1 MAEALLALGGNVG
14 DVRATF
20 DRTVA
25 MLGDGGGLRHEVRHE
40 VRLLARSSDYRTPPW
55 GVTDQP
61 AFVNCCLRIDTS
73 LTPRALLARAQAVET
88 ALGRNRG
95 QERRWGPRTIDI
107 DLIAYDDV
115 RCAAPDLTLPHPRV
129 LERAFV
135 LVPLAE
141 IAPDWVIDGITVA
154 AALARLDRGG
164 IEKLPAR

>member
-20 DRTVA
+20 DRAAA
-25 MLGDGGGLRHEVRHE
+25 MLCDGEE

-55 GVTDQP
+55 GVADQP
-61 AFVNCCLRIDTS
+61 AFVNCCLRIDAS
-73 LTPRALLARAQAVET
+73 LGPRALLERAQSIET

-95 QERRWGPRTIDI
+95 KEQRWGPRTIDI

-115 RCAAPDLTLPHPRV
+115 HCAEPDLTLPHPRA

-135 LVPLAE
+135 LIPLAE
-141 IAPDWVIDGITVA
+141 IAPDWIIGGMTVA
-154 AALARLDRGG
+154 AALARLEPAG
-164 IEKLPAR
+164 IEKLLPR

>member
-14 DVRATF
+14 DVRTTF
-20 DRTVA
+20 DRVVV
-25 MLGDGGGLRHEVRHE
+25 MLCDGGDVRHEVRHE

-61 AFVNCCLRIDTS
+61 AFINCGLRIATS
-73 LTPRALLARAQAVET
+73 LSPRALLERAQAVET

-95 QERRWGPRTIDI
+95 KELRWGPRAIDI

-115 RCAAPDLTLPHPRV
+115 RCAEPDLTLPHPRA

-135 LVPLAE
+135 MVPLAE
-141 IAPDWVIDGITVA
+141 IAPDRVIGGTTIA
-154 AALARLDRGG
+154 AALARLDAKG
-164 IEKLPAR
+164 IEKLPPR